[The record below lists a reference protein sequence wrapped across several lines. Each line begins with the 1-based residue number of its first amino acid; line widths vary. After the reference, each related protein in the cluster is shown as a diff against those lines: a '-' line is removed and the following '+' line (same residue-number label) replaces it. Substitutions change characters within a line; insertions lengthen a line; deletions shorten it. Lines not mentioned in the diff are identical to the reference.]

1 MNRRDFLKSALIAS
15 VGATLSNSIGL
26 LIKTPLASEKVDL
39 VVAQGTSPATIT
51 ASAIEALGGMR
62 SFISRGDI
70 VVVKPNI
77 GWDRT
82 PEQAANTNPEVVS
95 TVVRLSY
102 EAGAKKVKVFDRTVN
117 DARRCYKQSGIAD
130 AAKAAGAEVS
140 FIDDRKFKT
149 VTLEGL
155 ALKEWP
161 LYTDILEADKV
172 INVPI
177 AKTHGLATLTMALK
191 NWMGIMGGRR
201 GIIHQRLDES
211 LVDIATVI
219 KPTLTILDAIRIL
232 TANGP
237 QGGNLRDV
245 KKLNTVIVSTD
256 QVAVDAFGATL
267 FGLQGSDLGYVSIAD
282 RMGLG
287 TMDLSKVKIKGI
299 RC

>member
-26 LIKTPLASEKVDL
+26 LIKTPLASEKFDL

-102 EAGAKKVKVFDRTVN
+102 EAGAKKVKVFDRTIN